1 MATETL
7 PLEEAADASNNGSNN
22 VPPAPIVIAEP
33 DERETV
39 PRFGDPRDAVVT
51 IVRDRLERMLQPV
64 DDPDPVQWLSDADY
78 DRLYWAIARAR
89 GHAGGST
96 SEDEADARAILAEL
110 ESIRLASDRPLWAGV
125 NVITTKDLDAATAE
139 PLPPASIFA
148 ASVRTPAYIYVD
160 AVCPVCNIA
169 GSITLEIDA
178 KLTATKG
185 SRKLQLAAKATALP
199 HVCGQKRL
207 ELGGPT
213 PPAKGQV
220 AAFDADD
227 SDDGEVLDD
236 PDVPDDPVREEYSEI
251 AESIAA
257 DDEVDDAERDAIHT
271 LAAVK
276 PAKDEPD
283 DLSDLP
289 F

>member
-1 MATETL
+1 MATETI
-7 PLEEAADASNNGSNN
+7 PVEEAAEAPTNGEG
-22 VPPAPIVIAEP
+22 PLTPAETAEIIYDTFVEP
-33 DERETV
+33 EERETV

-64 DDPDPVQWLSDADY
+64 SDPDPVQWLSDADY

-89 GHAGGST
+89 GHESST

-125 NVITTKDLDAATAE
+125 NVITAKDLDAATAE

-220 AAFDADD
+220 AAFDLGDVEVEEEPNPD
-227 SDDGEVLDD
+227 SDDGS
-236 PDVPDDPVREEYSEI
+236 PDDDLEVTNRE
-251 AESIAA
+251 
-257 DDEVDDAERDAIHT
+257 AIHA

-276 PAKDEPD
+276 PATDEPD
-283 DLSDLP
+283 DLEGLP